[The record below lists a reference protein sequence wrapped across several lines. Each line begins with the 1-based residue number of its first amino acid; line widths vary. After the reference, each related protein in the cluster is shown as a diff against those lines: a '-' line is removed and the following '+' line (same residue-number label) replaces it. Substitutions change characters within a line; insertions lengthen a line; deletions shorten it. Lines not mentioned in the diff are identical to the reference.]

1 MNRRLYMMRSA
12 ILSLACSF
20 LLAAGASAQQPG
32 QHRGDSTKTMQGPRM
47 NRQMMMQK
55 VQESDARLDR
65 LVSQMN
71 QSTGNKKVQ
80 AMAAV
85 LNELVAQR
93 KQMHQRMGQMMD
105 SGMMEGAGGG
115 GQGMM
120 QNMRP
125 ADTDTAPAKPS
136 VADTGDHAQ
145 HHDSAR

>member
-1 MNRRLYMMRSA
+1 MMRSA

-55 VQESDARLDR
+55 IQESDARLDR

-85 LNELVAQR
+85 INELVAQR
-93 KQMHQRMGQMMD
+93 KQMHQHMGQMMD
-105 SGMMEGAGGG
+105 SGMMDDAGNGR
-115 GQGMM
+115 QGMM

-125 ADTDTAPAKPS
+125 AGGDTASAAPS
-136 VADTGDHAQ
+136 APDSAAHLQ
-145 HHDSAR
+145 HHDSVR